1 MVSDSN
7 SGVLSVIEWQYR
19 VDPFLRLFFCWWQCT
34 FLNFCFVCED
44 CCLSPLL
51 SNDILS
57 DRLDMKVMIKIR
69 SWERFYYQIS
79 YEQDQVVVSGPNGR
93 AEWRLLRWVQS
104 WVYLCQRVVFESC
117 AYRGND
123 AAFCLT
129 DMVESVQH
137 KEILRRHMPEALRL
151 AVAKNIENRLFS
163 QATSPILCGPMS
175 IRVKFPDVFL
185 SYVLSAVLC

>member
-1 MVSDSN
+1 MKTV
-7 SGVLSVIEWQYR
+7 VYL
-19 VDPFLRLFFCWWQCT
+19 LFFRTIYCRTGWIWKLWSR
-34 FLNFCFVCED
+34 FGAG
-44 CCLSPLL
+44 
-51 SNDILS
+51 S
-57 DRLDMKVMIKIR
+57 DFTTKFHTSKIR
-69 SWERFYYQIS
+69 WSF
-79 YEQDQVVVSGPNGR
+79 QVRTVVL
-93 AEWRLLRWVQS
+93 EWRLLRWVQS

-117 AYRGND
+117 AYRGNY

-129 DMVESVQH
+129 DMIEIVQH